1 MVWPTPDAGD
11 EPMNKKTLVLLWGGV
26 SVTALGLAGLYAHAS
41 RFHYWLSILIPVF
54 YILLTLLGIRHIE
67 NHEQDD

>member
-1 MVWPTPDAGD
+1 
-11 EPMNKKTLVLLWGGV
+11 MNKKTLVLLWGGV

-54 YILLTLLGIRHIE
+54 SILLTLLGIRHIE